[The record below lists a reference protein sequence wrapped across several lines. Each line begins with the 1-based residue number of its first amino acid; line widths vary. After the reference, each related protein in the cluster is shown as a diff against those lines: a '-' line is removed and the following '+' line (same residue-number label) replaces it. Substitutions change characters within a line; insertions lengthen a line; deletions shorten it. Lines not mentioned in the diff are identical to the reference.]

1 MSRNALHDGFFS
13 RMRRETGAKWGDYYA
28 KQADKI
34 IGELFPQQLALRK
47 DPCRTKAALCPRRAG
62 KSRCSVAYML
72 DVALRKPEAQV
83 LYITLTRGKAKEIIW
98 TELKKLNRSYELVDP
113 TRGFNETELMMK
125 LENYSTIRLAGCETV
140 SDVEK
145 FRGGQYDLVIIDE
158 CASMSAELF
167 MSLVDDAI
175 SPALS
180 DREGTLLII
189 GTPGRVLAGPFYAA
203 TSGKSFVVGEHPER
217 PGHKFAVSRPYKERS
232 LDKWDDV
239 TYSWSFHSW
248 MTKDNVAKPKIW
260 EDQQLIKLRNGWG
273 DDHPQWRREYLGQ
286 WVADDTGFVYRYSPE
301 RNDWTPNPDA
311 ENQWGLPD
319 GHEWRFVLGMDLGYD
334 DDFAIEVAAWSET
347 CPDFYHMPGGF
358 SMPGLD
364 VQEIAKKVIE
374 YQERYGE
381 FDVMV
386 GDRGGLGK
394 LILATL
400 ANQYGLDI
408 EAAEKTEKR
417 DHIELLNTDLLHGRC
432 HIAADSILGSQMSI
446 LQWDEKNPKIEERDT
461 PNHAAD
467 AFLYVWRYCYHHF
480 SRKRHIEIQPGS
492 SAYWAE
498 KMREAAD
505 KAAEKKLRWIE
516 MEWDERISQQHKLD
530 EGPLESSL
538 DWELN

>member
-1 MSRNALHDGFFS
+1 MSRDALHDSFFS
-13 RMRRETGAKWGDYYA
+13 RLRRETGAKWSDYYA

-34 IGELFPQQLALRK
+34 LGELFPQQLALRK

-72 DVALRKPEAQV
+72 DVALRRAEAQV

-113 TRGFNETELMMK
+113 VKGFNETELMMK
-125 LENYSTIRLAGCETV
+125 LENLSTIRLAGCETV

-189 GTPGRVLAGPFYAA
+189 GTPGRVLNGPFYAA
-203 TSGKSFVVGEHPER
+203 TSGKSMIIGEHPER
-217 PGHKFAVSRPYKERS
+217 PGEKFAVSRPYAER
-232 LDKWDDV
+232 DQEKWDDV
-239 TYSWSFHSW
+239 TYSWSFHRW
-248 MTKDNVAKPKIW
+248 MTRDNVAKPKIW
-260 EDQQLIKLRNGWG
+260 EDQKLIKLRNGWS

-286 WVADDTGFVYRYSPE
+286 WVADDSGFVYRYNPE
-301 RNDWTPNPDA
+301 RNNWLPDPKSDNP
-311 ENQWGLPD
+311 WGLPE

-347 CPDFYHMPGGF
+347 CADFYHMPGGF

-364 VQEIAKKVIE
+364 VQAIAQKVLE
-374 YQERYGE
+374 FQERYGE

-400 ANQYGLDI
+400 ANQYGLQI
-408 EAAEKTEKR
+408 EAAEKSEKR

-432 HIAADSILGSQMSI
+432 HIATDSILGHQMSI
-446 LQWDEKNPKIEERDT
+446 LQWDEKNPKIEDRDT

-480 SRKRHIEIQPGS
+480 HRKKHIEIEQGS
-492 SAYWAE
+492 PAYWAE

-505 KAAEKKLRWIE
+505 KAAENKLRWME
-516 MEWDERISQQHKLD
+516 MTWDERVAEKHQLDHDPMLDRLD
-530 EGPLESSL
+530 E
-538 DWELN
+538 WN